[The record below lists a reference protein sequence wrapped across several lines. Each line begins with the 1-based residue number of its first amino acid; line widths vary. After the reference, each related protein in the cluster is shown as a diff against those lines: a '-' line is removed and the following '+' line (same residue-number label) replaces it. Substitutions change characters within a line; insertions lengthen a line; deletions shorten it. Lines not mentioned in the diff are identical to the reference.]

1 MAKIVIKGN
10 QKKKSGGWVYVLT
23 IILSILFIFIGNKV
37 TSKNMTVFGETSE
50 VNVVRAKIVEI
61 LDTIE
66 TETEMSSETT
76 IINRD
81 IIFKADITSGP
92 LKGEIVQG
100 IQTINS
106 YFVVSSR
113 EISIGDKVLLY
124 EYYNDEYQIPW
135 VFGEYARTDELI
147 VLGAIFAFLL
157 ILFGRKKGLQTLISL
172 SFTVLAVFFVFVPSI
187 LSGQNIYLWTMI
199 VSVFVIAMTLII
211 VSGISQKTL
220 AASIGCLCGVV
231 FSAIMVLV
239 MDYFLKLTGLVD
251 QDSVYLL
258 MLNPDNPIDLKG
270 VFFGSIV
277 IGAMGAIMDVSMSIS
292 SALFEMKEKYAANS
306 FSQLV
311 SSGMEIGRDI
321 MGTMAN
327 TLVLA
332 YIGSSLS
339 VVLLLI
345 TYNPSLLDLM
355 NREMVV
361 IEILQA
367 LIGSL
372 GILMTLPL
380 TAIVSGLLYSRSID
394 KNRLRNRV

>member
-1 MAKIVIKGN
+1 MAKVIVKGN
-10 QKKKSGGWVYVLT
+10 KKNKNYGWIYMLT
-23 IILSILFIFIGNKV
+23 IVLSIMFIFFGNRIAG
-37 TSKNMTVFGETSE
+37 KNMTVFGDSSE

-66 TETEMSSETT
+66 SQTELSSETT
-76 IINRD
+76 ITNRD
-81 IIFKADITSGP
+81 IIFLAEYTTGP
-92 LKGEIVQG
+92 HKGERVQG

-106 YFVVSSR
+106 YFVVSSK
-113 EISIGDKVLLY
+113 EVSVGDKVLLY
-124 EYYNDEYQIPW
+124 EFYNEEYQIPW

-147 VLGAIFAFLL
+147 VLGAIFSILL
-157 ILFGRKKGLQTLISL
+157 VLFGKKKGLQTLISL
-172 SFTVLAVFFVFVPSI
+172 TFTIMAVFLVFVPSI
-187 LSGQNIYLWTMI
+187 LSGQNVYLWTMI

-211 VSGISQKTL
+211 VSGVSIKTL
-220 AASIGCLCGVV
+220 AASIGCFSGVA
-231 FSAIMVLV
+231 FSAVMVII

-270 VFFGSIV
+270 VFFGAIV

-380 TAIVSGLLYSRSID
+380 TAIVSGILYSRGID